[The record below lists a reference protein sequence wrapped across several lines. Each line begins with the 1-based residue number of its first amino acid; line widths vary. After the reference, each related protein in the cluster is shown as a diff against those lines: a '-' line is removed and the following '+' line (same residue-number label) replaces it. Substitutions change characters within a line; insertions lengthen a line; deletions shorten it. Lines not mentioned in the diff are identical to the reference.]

1 MEQFRRT
8 PANFAETDDADRFSA
23 EFTAN
28 QPLLRPLLTAARG
41 DRLHV
46 AQAVNRHAQRKFR
59 NGLIGIAG
67 CIADSRMHLLGS
79 LQIHMIH
86 ACERHINELQMR
98 ALADDAALQRHVCQ
112 QENIRILRA
121 FAKGCF
127 ILTAGIRAEGVPF
140 LLQIA
145 RVFLEDFIADSK

>member
-1 MEQFRRT
+1 
-8 PANFAETDDADRFSA
+8 
-23 EFTAN
+23 
-28 QPLLRPLLTAARG
+28 
-41 DRLHV
+41 
-46 AQAVNRHAQRKFR
+46 
-59 NGLIGIAG
+59 
-67 CIADSRMHLLGS
+67 MHLLGS

-86 ACERHINELQMR
+86 ACERHINELQMH
-98 ALADDAALQRHVCQ
+98 ALADDVALQRHVCQ

-127 ILTAGIRAEGVPF
+127 IITAGIRAEGVPF